1 MRFEHPLRRQ
11 MVSEMHLR
19 RWPELAAPTLL
30 VQILRLVPG
39 EAREAEAAA
48 LAGLPAGALDE
59 ADNPRHASGTLAG
72 GIRFVWERHSEAS
85 AITLFLPMPPDPAD
99 LNSADLASAD
109 PASAA
114 ALAWAEALPGEV
126 IRATRILIV
135 PDEAGAEAVLPR
147 LGMTDMDVVSC
158 RVGPQGAARIWSDF
172 RIGAGGL
179 GCLLVA
185 AGDVTGGDLSRLV
198 QRLQELGNYRNLALL
213 GLPVA
218 QAHWDDL
225 NRIEQAL
232 AALAADVALP
242 QMTDDMLLEKVSQLS
257 LDLMRVATAA
267 SYRMSATAAYARL
280 VEERLADVAP
290 QAVRGFPSLA
300 DFTQRR
306 LLPAVRTC
314 AAHVRRESELSLRA
328 ARFAALLRTRIE
340 TRIENQNARLLRSM
354 EQSAT
359 MQLRLQQLVEG
370 FSVVALSYYG
380 ISLVSYMLK
389 GLEEIWPGLPVPVID
404 MALVPVV
411 VGGMW
416 LGIHHLKRRVLGG
429 HG

>member
-1 MRFEHPLRRQ
+1 MRLEHPLRRRL
-11 MVSEMHLR
+11 VSEMHLR
-19 RWPELAAPTLL
+19 RWPELAAPMLL
-30 VQILRLVPG
+30 VHILRLM
-39 EAREAEAAA
+39 
-48 LAGLPAGALDE
+48 PAGARGEEAVALAALPTGALDA
-59 ADNPRHASGTLAG
+59 ADNQRHATGTLEG

-85 AITLFLPMPPDPAD
+85 AITLFLPMPSDPAD
-99 LNSADLASAD
+99 LGSAG
-109 PASAA
+109 PEVAA
-114 ALAWAEALPGEV
+114 AMAWADALPGEV
-126 IRATRILIV
+126 LRATRILIV
-135 PDEAGAEAVLPR
+135 EDEAVAEAILPR
-147 LGMTDMDVVSC
+147 LGMTAMDIVSC
-158 RVGPQGAARIWSDF
+158 RVGQDGTARIWSDF

-185 AGDVTGGDLSRLV
+185 AGGMAMGDLSRLV

-232 AALAADVALP
+232 AVLAADVALP
-242 QMTDDMLLEKVSQLS
+242 HITDDMLLEKVSQLS
-257 LDLMRVATAA
+257 LDVMRVATAA
-267 SYRMSATAAYARL
+267 SYRMSATAAYAHL
-280 VEERLADVAP
+280 VEERLADLAP
-290 QAVRGFPSLA
+290 QPIRGFPSLA

-314 AAHVRRESELSLRA
+314 AAHVRRESELSQRA

-340 TRIENQNARLLRSM
+340 TRIENQNAKLLRSM
-354 EQSAT
+354 EKSAS

-380 ISLVSYMLK
+380 LGLVSYMLK
-389 GLEEIWPGLPVPVID
+389 GLEKWWPDLPVPLID
-404 MALVPVV
+404 AALVPVI

-416 LGIHHLKRRVLGG
+416 MGIHHLKRRLLGA